1 MNRPTII
8 DLNYI
13 ELNYY
18 PSMNSLD
25 KCNGDCN
32 AVEESST
39 KINVASKL
47 ERIWMINYQLT

>member
-1 MNRPTII
+1 MNPPTII

-47 ERIWMINYQLT
+47 ERIWMINYQLI